1 MILRRFR
8 NDTVILEVSVEGG
21 RRRVVKNNANFTPEC
36 RGSLHYYQ
44 DREGKNV
51 SQRWQTRLNSC
62 FRDTSTFLLTH
73 VKIPVFFKPNHPLY
87 EQQSLLRPPPAPLL
101 LLLIFSLIKS
111 PQRIKSSTKY
121 VLTLFSPS
129 NTLLISSYPR
139 RCRTNH
145 RFSTYRVPRVQILTV
160 YLF

>member
-1 MILRRFR
+1 MFEENWILLGNRDSTNNR
-8 NDTVILEVSVEGG
+8 NDITTFQKRHGYSRGIYRGG

-73 VKIPVFFKPNHPLY
+73 VKIPVYVFLNPTILCTSN
-87 EQQSLLRPPPAPLL
+87 SLFYVLL
-101 LLLIFSLIKS
+101 LLLFFFFL
-111 PQRIKSSTKY
+111 Y
-121 VLTLFSPS
+121 FL
-129 NTLLISSYPR
+129 
-139 RCRTNH
+139 
-145 RFSTYRVPRVQILTV
+145 
-160 YLF
+160 

>member
-1 MILRRFR
+1 MKKIGYFSEIGILRTIGMILRRFR
-8 NDTVILEVSVEGG
+8 NDTVILEVSVKGG

-73 VKIPVFFKPNHPLY
+73 VKIPVYVFLNPTILCTSN
-87 EQQSLLRPPPAPLL
+87 SLFYVLL
-101 LLLIFSLIKS
+101 LLLFFFFL
-111 PQRIKSSTKY
+111 Y
-121 VLTLFSPS
+121 FL
-129 NTLLISSYPR
+129 
-139 RCRTNH
+139 
-145 RFSTYRVPRVQILTV
+145 
-160 YLF
+160 